1 MFLGLM
7 QKREGQTINFYGLNP
22 KTCNAHHLSHDT
34 YPTGQRNAIFGM
46 TESTTYPLCQQTRI
60 SLQSVIL
67 TVLMIKN
74 TIYTNS
80 HYISL
85 GTTIYTQTQIFL
97 PSSLLFIVGVVF
109 LEDSYSQNNGDH
121 EGFCKVLALW
131 AQCSQLQRYCAT
143 GNCVK
148 LFGVCLQNKGD
159 GHDAMKSSVS
169 MENLCYEKVENNYSE
184 DDDAKDLPIGINQRK
199 DA

>member
-7 QKREGQTINFYGLNP
+7 QKLEGQTINFYGINP

-46 TESTTYPLCQQTRI
+46 TESPTYPLCQQTRI

-74 TIYTNS
+74 TIDTNP

-85 GTTIYTQTQIFL
+85 CTTIYIHRPRFSFL
-97 PSSLLFIVGVVF
+97 LLFCLLQG
-109 LEDSYSQNNGDH
+109 EDSYSQNNGDH

-131 AQCSQLQRYCAT
+131 AQCSQLQRYCHWQLCQAFW
-143 GNCVK
+143 CV
-148 LFGVCLQNKGD
+148 F
-159 GHDAMKSSVS
+159 
-169 MENLCYEKVENNYSE
+169 
-184 DDDAKDLPIGINQRK
+184 AKQGG
-199 DA
+199 

>member
-7 QKREGQTINFYGLNP
+7 QKLEGQTINFYGINP

-46 TESTTYPLCQQTRI
+46 TESPTYLLCQQTRI

-74 TIYTNS
+74 TIYTNP

-85 GTTIYTQTQIFL
+85 CTTIYTDPDF
-97 PSSLLFIVGVVF
+97 PSFFSFV
-109 LEDSYSQNNGDH
+109 
-121 EGFCKVLALW
+121 
-131 AQCSQLQRYCAT
+131 YCR
-143 GNCVK
+143 GC
-148 LFGVCLQNKGD
+148 LFGKTARTMLIMRDSVKCLHYCGLNVHNSSGIVPLAIVSRFLVCVCETRGMVMML
-159 GHDAMKSSVS
+159 
-169 MENLCYEKVENNYSE
+169 
-184 DDDAKDLPIGINQRK
+184 
-199 DA
+199 

>member
-7 QKREGQTINFYGLNP
+7 QKLEGQTINFYGINP

-46 TESTTYPLCQQTRI
+46 TESPTYLLCQQTRI

-74 TIYTNS
+74 TIDTNP

-85 GTTIYTQTQIFL
+85 CTTIYIHRPRFSFL
-97 PSSLLFIVGVVF
+97 LLFCLLQGLSFWKTATARTMVIMR
-109 LEDSYSQNNGDH
+109 DSVK
-121 EGFCKVLALW
+121 CL
-131 AQCSQLQRYCAT
+131 LQS
-143 GNCVK
+143 
-148 LFGVCLQNKGD
+148 D
-159 GHDAMKSSVS
+159 
-169 MENLCYEKVENNYSE
+169 
-184 DDDAKDLPIGINQRK
+184 
-199 DA
+199 